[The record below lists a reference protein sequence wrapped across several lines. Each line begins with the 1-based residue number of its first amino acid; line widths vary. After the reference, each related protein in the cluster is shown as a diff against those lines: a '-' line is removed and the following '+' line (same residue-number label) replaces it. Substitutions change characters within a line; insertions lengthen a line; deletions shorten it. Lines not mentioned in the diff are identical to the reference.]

1 MSHWAEIDNNN
12 LVTRVLVGDNNDPN
26 GDEGYQMLIENL
38 GGTWV
43 KTSYNAFAGKR
54 RDPDTNEIT
63 DEPGFRKNY
72 AGIGFTYDS
81 ERDAFIS
88 PAPYASWILNEE
100 TCTWAAPTEMP
111 VEEGKVFRWN
121 EDTVSWETYDIITQ

>member
-1 MSHWAEIDNNN
+1 MAHWAELDNNN
-12 LVTRVLVGDNNDPN
+12 IVTKVLVGDNNDPN
-26 GDEGYQMLIENL
+26 GDEGYQWLIDNL

-43 KTSYNAFAGKR
+43 KTSYNTFAGKR
-54 RDPDTNEIT
+54 IDPETNEIT

-81 ERDAFIS
+81 ERDAFIP
-88 PAPYASWILNEE
+88 PAPYASWILNEG

-111 VEEGKVFRWN
+111 VEEGKIFRWN
-121 EDTVSWETYDIITQ
+121 EDTISWEPHDIITE